1 MDLHP
6 IDELDAGAT
15 LAALE
20 EGVRH
25 RRAVEVEDLLL
36 VAHWADLHASDPRL
50 DPRPTPGL
58 PRPPGGDRLERVG
71 GEGTPRVRELSLCE
85 LGVARGVHTLAA
97 RAAVADV
104 LDLRHRLPHI
114 WALVRDLEAE
124 PWVAR
129 KVASLSRRL
138 SADVVHLVDESV
150 AAAIAGETPGR
161 VIAIAEAKVI
171 EADRAAYD
179 ERRRQEQRRRHVSL
193 TRTDATGLRD
203 VIARVTAGDA
213 AWVDAT
219 LTRVAEILASRP
231 EHDGASRD
239 LLRSLAFGWLARPAE
254 LLTLLLESHD
264 VPAEVGEEPGHQAA
278 PADAGRPTPVR
289 AMALPAELLGAL
301 RTLDPARLRP
311 RACLYLHLHET
322 VLAGVPGVARV
333 EGLGPHVLAQLRDLL
348 GHACVVVKPVIDV
361 ARAVSVNSY
370 EHPEAIRE
378 RVHLL
383 RPVDAF
389 PHASRTSRHVDLDH
403 PVPYDPGGP
412 PGQTSSHV
420 SQPLGRTGHRAK
432 THLGYRATPLP
443 TGEIVW
449 RTPHGRHRLV
459 DAQGTHRLDE
469 QEYAALTGDDEL
481 GRALARIRHRH
492 RTGRLS

>member
-25 RRAVEVEDLLL
+25 RRSVEVEDLLL

-138 SADVVHLVDESV
+138 SADVVHLVDEAV

-264 VPAEVGEEPGHQAA
+264 VPAEVGEEPGATRPPRRTRVGRRPSGRWPCPPSSSERCA
-278 PADAGRPTPVR
+278 PSTRPDCARGPVSTSTSTRPCSSGCPAWPGSR
-289 AMALPAELLGAL
+289 ASA
-301 RTLDPARLRP
+301 
-311 RACLYLHLHET
+311 
-322 VLAGVPGVARV
+322 
-333 EGLGPHVLAQLRDLL
+333 
-348 GHACVVVKPVIDV
+348 
-361 ARAVSVNSY
+361 
-370 EHPEAIRE
+370 
-378 RVHLL
+378 
-383 RPVDAF
+383 
-389 PHASRTSRHVDLDH
+389 RTSSR
-403 PVPYDPGGP
+403 
-412 PGQTSSHV
+412 SS
-420 SQPLGRTGHRAK
+420 
-432 THLGYRATPLP
+432 ATCW
-443 TGEIVW
+443 G
-449 RTPHGRHRLV
+449 TP
-459 DAQGTHRLDE
+459 AWW
-469 QEYAALTGDDEL
+469 
-481 GRALARIRHRH
+481 
-492 RTGRLS
+492 